1 MRPIGLYLHIPYCNG
16 KCPYC
21 DFFSTQF
28 TETEADRYTDALC
41 QRIELAAKNNK
52 RQADTLYLGGGTPSL
67 LGTNRLIRILDT
79 AASAYSMNNA
89 EVTMELNPSS
99 GLRLDFPELKKHGL
113 NRVSIGLQSA
123 VEEELNVLGR
133 KHSAQDASETAD
145 QIRKAGI
152 HNISLDLMVGIS
164 KQTKESLQKSIDFC
178 AHLQAEHISAYLLKI
193 EPGTVYEK
201 RKTELALPDDD
212 KQSELYLTMCDSLE
226 ALGYRQYE
234 ISNFSKPRKE
244 SRHNLK
250 YWRCE
255 EYLGIGPAAHSFLNG
270 KRFYTPRS
278 FSDFYEGKTKE
289 DGSGGTPEEYI
300 MLALRLCEGVQF
312 RAYEERFQMAF
323 PEKYIRN
330 AMRFEKSGLLS
341 RRKDGLHFTKE
352 GFLLYNTLT
361 AKILWG

>member
-1 MRPIGLYLHIPYCNG
+1 MQPIGLYLHIPFCNG

-41 QRIELAAKNNK
+41 RKIVLTAKNNK

-67 LGTNRLIRILDT
+67 FGTSRLIKILDT
-79 AASAYSMNNA
+79 AASAYALKNA
-89 EVTMELNPSS
+89 EITIELNPSP
-99 GLRLDFPELKKHGL
+99 GLSLDFTELKKHGL

-123 VEEELNVLGR
+123 AEEELNALGR
-133 KHSAQDASETAD
+133 KHSVQDAAETVK
-145 QIRKAGI
+145 QIRRSGI
-152 HNISLDLMVGIS
+152 YNISLDLMVGIS
-164 KQTKESLQKSIDFC
+164 KQTKESLQKSIDLC
-178 AHLQAEHISAYLLKI
+178 AHLQTEHISAYLLKI

-201 RKTELALPDDD
+201 KKTELALPDDD
-212 KQSELYLTMCDSLE
+212 KQSELYLIMCDYLE
-226 ALGYRQYE
+226 ALGYQQYE
-234 ISNFSKPRKE
+234 ISNFSKPGKE

-278 FSDFYEGKTKE
+278 FSDFYDGKAIE
-289 DGSGGTPEEYI
+289 DGSGGTSEEYI
-300 MLALRLCEGVQF
+300 MLALRLCEGVRF

-323 PEKYIRN
+323 PEKYIGN
-330 AMRFEKSGLLS
+330 ALRFEKSGLLILN
-341 RRKDGLHFTKE
+341 KEGFHFTKK
-352 GFLLYNTLT
+352 GFLLSNTLT